1 MKLKKPKKAIA
12 PAKKP
17 EKTTKVDEQ
26 DQQSEGKISSD
37 IDSNV
42 DKLNEVFSDNLDFIL
57 REMTIGAKGD
67 LSLAVAFMETMVDKV
82 MISEFFL
89 EKLSTYN
96 YENPELPNERFK
108 SIEKMLKAIPAAL
121 DIEESDTWEDVFT
134 AIVVGKAVFFVE
146 DYGKAWIVEARAWK
160 ERGISEPQN
169 ETVVQ
174 GPREGFVEGL
184 QTNIGLLRRRLKT
197 ENFIAKTITIGTT
210 TNNDIVVCYL
220 KGVADDAI
228 VKEVEKK
235 INKIN
240 IEGVVSGNVINEFLE
255 ETPFTPFKLISTTER
270 PDKIAASLM
279 EGRVAVLTENTPFA
293 MIIPTVFWQ
302 FFQSSEDYYERF
314 PIAAFNRIVRMSAF
328 VLVLTLTAFYVAIA
342 TYHQEMIPTQL
353 ALAMSAIRG
362 PVPFPTV
369 VEALFLEMVLEGLRE
384 AGLRLPKAA
393 GQAVSIVGALV
404 MGQAAVEAGLV
415 SPQLVIIVAGSGV
428 ASFLIPD
435 YSFVIALRLLKFV
448 LIILASI
455 LGIFGLVMGLI
466 GIMLHLNA
474 LEGFGV
480 PYMSPVTPFKKRD
493 IKDIFIR
500 APWPQMGKTGPKNQ
514 GDGGENED
522 DQGKK

>member
-1 MKLKKPKKAIA
+1 MKLKKPKKPIT

-17 EKTTKVDEQ
+17 EKTTKPNEEKQ
-26 DQQSEGKISSD
+26 DGKISSNIENNVKRLED
-37 IDSNV
+37 I
-42 DKLNEVFSDNLDFIL
+42 FSDNLDFIL
-57 REMTIGAKGD
+57 REMVIGTKGE
-67 LSLAVAFMETMVDKV
+67 LNLAVAFMETLVDKV

-96 YENPELPNERFK
+96 YETSELPDEKFK
-108 SIEKMLKAIPAAL
+108 SIEKMLKSIPAAL
-121 DIEESDTWEDVFT
+121 DIEETDTWEDVLT
-134 AIVVGKAVFFVE
+134 AIVVGKAVFFLE
-146 DYGKAWIVEARAWK
+146 EYGKAWIVEARAWK
-160 ERGISEPQN
+160 ERGIAEPQN

-220 KGVADDAI
+220 KGVADDAM
-228 VKEVEKK
+228 VKEVEQK
-235 INKIN
+235 INGIN
-240 IEGVVSGNVINEFLE
+240 IEGLVTGNVINEFIE

-270 PDKIAASLM
+270 PDKIAASLL
-279 EGRVAVLTENTPFA
+279 EGRVAILTENTPSA

-314 PIAAFNRIVRMSAF
+314 PIATFNRLVRMAAF

-369 VEALFLEMVLEGLRE
+369 VEALFLEVVLEGLRE

-435 YSFVIALRLLKFV
+435 YSFVIALRLLKFT

-455 LGIFGLVMGLI
+455 LGIYGLIMGLI

-493 IKDIFIR
+493 MKDIFVR
-500 APWPQMGKTGPKNQ
+500 APWPQMGKSGPKNEEQ
-514 GDGGENED
+514 GG
-522 DQGKK
+522 QGQDEQE